1 MGWQAPLRGQIP
13 ILKSNWCFVF
23 QKPQFGDYRDHNSRS
38 ARRRSEHPRR
48 RHLHANGV
56 PLSSIMV
63 AVSATAR
70 TACSTN
76 RSGLSHTRGT
86 TRTGILAFR
95 RPFSRHSQVALSGRI
110 AQGRDS
116 AGAGEPPTLIL
127 GKAALGIELSPY
139 GQTLGVV
146 ADHCVITGRSAT
158 GTTKDKQER
167 DTQTGGRGNVDFQ
180 FHIFAFHSLLADL
193 RKAVIVIAG
202 YHPPAGAVARL
213 SCSFPINHNPTNSKY
228 YLWK

>member
-1 MGWQAPLRGQIP
+1 MGLQTPLRERIP
-13 ILKSNWCFVF
+13 ILKSNWRFVL
-23 QKPQFGDYRDHNSRS
+23 QKRQWDDYRDHNPRS
-38 ARRRSEHPRR
+38 ARRRCEPPHPRYLR
-48 RHLHANGV
+48 ANGV

-63 AVSATAR
+63 AVLATAR
-70 TACSTN
+70 AGCSTN
-76 RSGLSHTRGT
+76 RSGLSHTRDR
-86 TRTGILAFR
+86 TRTGILTFR
-95 RPFSRHSQVALSGRI
+95 RPFSRQLQVALSRRI
-110 AQGRDS
+110 AQRRDS
-116 AGAGEPPTLIL
+116 TGAGEPPTLIL
-127 GKAALGIELSPY
+127 GKAALGTVLRPS

-158 GTTKDKQER
+158 GTTKDEQER

-180 FHIFAFHSLLADL
+180 FHSFAFHSLLADL
-193 RKAVIVIAG
+193 RKAVIVFAG

>member
-1 MGWQAPLRGQIP
+1 MGLQPLLRGRIP
-13 ILKSNWCFVF
+13 ILKSNWRFVL
-23 QKPQFGDYRDHNSRS
+23 QNRRCDDDRDHNSRS
-38 ARRRSEHPRR
+38 ARRRCEPPRR

-63 AVSATAR
+63 AVLATAR
-70 TACSTN
+70 TGCSTN
-76 RSGLSHTRGT
+76 QRGLSHTRDT
-86 TRTGILAFR
+86 TRTGILTLR
-95 RPFSRHSQVALSGRI
+95 RPFSRQFQVALSGRI

-127 GKAALGIELSPY
+127 GKAALGIGLSPS

-158 GTTKDKQER
+158 GTTKDEQER

-180 FHIFAFHSLLADL
+180 FHSFVFRSLLADL
-193 RKAVIVIAG
+193 RKPVIVIAG

-213 SCSFPINHNPTNSKY
+213 SCCFSINHNPTNSK
-228 YLWK
+228 